1 MKAKYKNPVEFI
13 QFDGTN
19 QEAIKEF
26 TGSSYIDSLTPLG
39 EDSPTI
45 IQFDVG
51 GQRKQI
57 RKGSFI
63 VRDSWVNIGTFEEE
77 AFEEIYEVINE

>member
-26 TGSSYIDSLTPLG
+26 TGSPYVDTVKFTGKEELVA
-39 EDSPTI
+39 
-45 IQFDVG
+45 IQFDMD
-51 GQRKQI
+51 GQRQQI
-57 RKGSFI
+57 YKDYVVMKDGTA
-63 VRDSWVNIGTFEEE
+63 WGTFDPVT
-77 AFEEIYEVINE
+77 FERRYEVINE